1 MRQRA
6 RRQSI
11 GGRQRRPFSV
21 VILLVSAWALYLIPK
36 YLAGD
41 LFLDGSKGTEGIPTK
56 ARSTSSPESTA
67 SRRGMGDLLRRRG
80 NGQKDGKGISN
91 SPVKRP
97 HTEQLAPITVGPSTP
112 SHNVRFKKVM
122 VKKTPNVT
130 LLKIRKSLNKSG
142 TQKGADAI
150 DHYFTF
156 SVSDKDA
163 LEDKLRPTADE
174 ATFTSDGTFQTI
186 SNGDQERSQPVGT
199 KTQEIGQT
207 HSDRFFSHY
216 NHTEHGVRSQPET
229 MFDAVEEKTPK
240 MNHRGKDEVPV
251 PYSIEDIRHS
261 NNSRI
266 EGNATNPKPAPR
278 AQYKPR
284 RTRKVAGEEMAETP
298 GHWVTENGPESG
310 PEAKEY
316 TGSAYFKEEMEHEV
330 NEILLRSRPYW
341 KPLGTTRY
349 HNNWFVVLDYHVS
362 YTMKKL
368 RIANYGC
375 DWNHDVKAFTLQVS
389 NTRNPYYDWT
399 PVLTVT
405 DVAANTSLPQYFGG
419 FSASGRYWRV
429 TVTATYSGW
438 EPWMRTFQLFGIKG
452 GRWYD
457 GRDSTENVE

>member
-1 MRQRA
+1 
-6 RRQSI
+6 
-11 GGRQRRPFSV
+11 
-21 VILLVSAWALYLIPK
+21 
-36 YLAGD
+36 
-41 LFLDGSKGTEGIPTK
+41 
-56 ARSTSSPESTA
+56 
-67 SRRGMGDLLRRRG
+67 MGDLLRRRG

-156 SVSDKDA
+156 SVPDKDA

-251 PYSIEDIRHS
+251 PYSIEELDTRTIHES
-261 NNSRI
+261 T
-266 EGNATNPKPAPR
+266 GNATNPRPAPR

-284 RTRKVAGEEMAETP
+284 QTREASDPRLEESSKPKPATRAQSKPRRTRKGSDPRFEESSKPKPATRAQSKPRQTRKASDPRFEESSKPKPATRAQSKPRQTRKASDPRFEESSKPKPATKAQSKPRQTRETSDPRFEESSGEQPVATQVPEEFSTANTL
-298 GHWVTENGPESG
+298 WSR
-310 PEAKEY
+310 
-316 TGSAYFKEEMEHEV
+316 GSAAGPSMEAV
-330 NEILLRSRPYW
+330 TQMMQ
-341 KPLGTTRY
+341 TTRQG
-349 HNNWFVVLDYHVS
+349 
-362 YTMKKL
+362 T
-368 RIANYGC
+368 
-375 DWNHDVKAFTLQVS
+375 VS
-389 NTRNPYYDWT
+389 NLETT
-399 PVLTVT
+399 AVSTAKVT
-405 DVAANTSLPQYFGG
+405 
-419 FSASGRYWRV
+419 
-429 TVTATYSGW
+429 TAT
-438 EPWMRTFQLFGIKG
+438 IVKG
-452 GRWYD
+452 QQQG
-457 GRDSTENVE
+457 GLNAMENVPKSGNYE